1 VRLKKAIS
9 GNVVISILG
18 LLMLLARVTPAR
30 AQHGDWLLGTGGAID
45 GAQQPPE
52 GVLYQNLWSRYWG
65 SNDGFVQTGSLK
77 CGPRDQR
84 LCLSANVNASGSLD
98 MFVDQNIF
106 WLVTPFKIPLI
117 NATYGALVDIP
128 LAIVDASGAGTL
140 EPVLTFSGFR
150 STHSFPLST
159 RASTGSSTKGS
170 IADIYFEPIDLGWH
184 FRHLD
189 LITTGGFLAPT
200 GPYNSKARLN
210 IGYGHWT
217 GLLGL
222 GGVFYPDLEH
232 LWSLS
237 IFAHYEMYASQDG
250 RPYTLGDEV
259 PFEWAAGKAF
269 NLPSDIFKQLTI
281 GAVGYAQ
288 WQTTDNQINVSPI
301 ASVEGTVIHRLEE
314 AQIRIYSAGPAVQLL
329 TKYGLFALRYY
340 EEFGANAT
348 PSARQ
353 LMFSV
358 TLAGNPW
365 GWR

>member
-1 VRLKKAIS
+1 MMLAS
-9 GNVVISILG
+9 
-18 LLMLLARVTPAR
+18 LMLLARVTPAR
-30 AQHGDWLLGTGGAID
+30 AQHGDWLLGTAGALG
-45 GAQQPPE
+45 GAQQPPV
-52 GVLYQNLWSRYWG
+52 GILYQNLWSRYWG
-65 SNDGFVQTGSLK
+65 SNDGFIQSGPIR
-77 CGPRDQR
+77 CGPRDAR
-84 LCLSANVNASGSLD
+84 LCLSANLNASGSLD

-106 WLVTPFKIPLI
+106 WLVTPFKIPII
-117 NATYGALVDIP
+117 NATYGALIDIP
-128 LAIVDASGAGTL
+128 FAIVNASAAASIQ
-140 EPVLTFSGFR
+140 PVLTFSGFR
-150 STHSFPLST
+150 TSHTLMGPTQTSS
-159 RASTGSSTKGS
+159 GSSTKGS
-170 IADIYFEPIDLGWH
+170 ITDTYFEPINLGWH

-189 LITTGGFLAPT
+189 LITTGGFMAPT
-200 GPYNSKARLN
+200 GPYNSHAKLN

-222 GGVFYPDLEH
+222 GGVFYPDAEH

-237 IFAHYEMYASQDG
+237 IFSHYEMYASQDG

-269 NLPSDIFKQLTI
+269 NLPSNIFKQLTI

-288 WQTTDNQINVSPI
+288 WQTTDNQVNVSAITSPE
-301 ASVEGTVIHRLEE
+301 STVIHRLQE
-314 AQIRIYSAGPAVQLL
+314 AQIRIYSAGPAIQLL

-340 EEFGANAT
+340 DEFGANAT
-348 PSARQ
+348 PSAQQ